1 MESIVKLNLKDID
14 PFKNH
19 PFQVNNDESLV
30 ELLVSVGKHGII
42 SPLIVREKSNNR
54 FEMISGHRRKLA
66 LELLGIEEA
75 DAVVKNLSDD
85 DAVIFMVDSNIY
97 RETILPSEK
106 AFAYKMK
113 LEAIKHQGKL
123 TSDPQGPKL
132 SVESVGKKFGDSAT
146 NVKRYIRLTYLH
158 PELLKLVDNTVK
170 YGKSSYLTMGIR
182 PAVEL
187 SYLSIDEQKLVYSS
201 IVYQDLTP
209 SHAQTIKIRELSKQ
223 KQLNYNSLENILCE
237 KKGNQNETISFNKS
251 KIESVLPQ
259 ELLRRDKRYIEQYI
273 IEAIENYKRVK
284 KSEFEMIDLN
294 RLRI

>member
-1 MESIVKLNLKDID
+1 MEKIIRIKLKDID

-19 PFQVNNDESLV
+19 PFQVNNDESLK
-30 ELLVSVGKHGII
+30 ELMVSIEKHGILM
-42 SPLIVREKSNNR
+42 PLIVREKKNNR
-54 FEMISGHRRKLA
+54 YEMISGHRRKLA
-66 LELLGIEEA
+66 LELLGIDEA
-75 DAVVKNLSDD
+75 EVCVKNLSDD

-97 RETILPSEK
+97 RDTILPSEK

-123 TSDPQGPKL
+123 TSDPGGPKL
-132 SVESVGKKFGDSAT
+132 SVESVGKEFGDSST
-146 NVKRYIRLTYLH
+146 NVKRYIRLTFLH
-158 PELLKLVDNTVK
+158 PDLLKLVDNTIK
-170 YGKSSYLTMGIR
+170 YGKKSFLTMGIK

-209 SHAQTIKIRELSKQ
+209 SHAQTIKIRELSK
-223 KQLNYNSLENILCE
+223 KKILDYNSLEKILCE

-259 ELLRRDKRYIEQYI
+259 ELLKRDKRYIEQYI
-273 IEAIENYKRVK
+273 IEAINNYNQVK
-284 KSEFEMIDLN
+284 KREFEMIDIN
-294 RLRI
+294 RLRV

>member
-1 MESIVKLNLKDID
+1 MESIVKLNLRDID

-30 ELLVSVGKHGII
+30 ELLVSIGKYGIL
-42 SPLIVREKSNNR
+42 SPLIVREKGNNR

-66 LELLGIEEA
+66 LELLEIEEA
-75 DAVVKNLSDD
+75 DTIVKNLSDD
-85 DAVIFMVDSNIY
+85 DAVIFLVDSNIY

-158 PELLKLVDNTVK
+158 PDLLKLVDNTVK
-170 YGKSSYLTMGIR
+170 YGKSNFLTMGIR

-201 IVYQDLTP
+201 IVYQELTP

-223 KQLNYNSLENILCE
+223 KLLNYNSLEEILCE
-237 KKGNQNETISFNKS
+237 KKGNQNDTISFNKF

-259 ELLRRDKRYIEQYI
+259 DLLRRDKRYIEQYI
-273 IEAIENYKRVK
+273 IEAIENYNRIKRT
-284 KSEFEMIDLN
+284 EFEMLDLN

>member
-1 MESIVKLNLKDID
+1 MESIVKLNLRDID

-30 ELLVSVGKHGII
+30 ELLVSIGKHGIL
-42 SPLIVREKSNNR
+42 SPLIVREKDNNR
-54 FEMISGHRRKLA
+54 FELISGHRRKLA

-251 KIESVLPQ
+251 KLESVLPQ

>member
-1 MESIVKLNLKDID
+1 MESIVKLNLRDID

-30 ELLVSVGKHGII
+30 ELLVSIGKHGIL
-42 SPLIVREKSNNR
+42 SPLIVREKDNNR
-54 FEMISGHRRKLA
+54 FELISGHRRKLA

-170 YGKSSYLTMGIR
+170 YGKSNYLTMGIR

-251 KIESVLPQ
+251 KLESVLPQ

>member
-1 MESIVKLNLKDID
+1 MESIVKLNLRDID

-30 ELLVSVGKHGII
+30 ELLVSIGKHGIL
-42 SPLIVREKSNNR
+42 SPLIVREKDNNR
-54 FEMISGHRRKLA
+54 FELISGHRRKLA

-170 YGKSSYLTMGIR
+170 YGKSNYLTMGIR

>member
-1 MESIVKLNLKDID
+1 MESIVKLNLRDID

-30 ELLVSVGKHGII
+30 ELLVSIGKHGIL
-42 SPLIVREKSNNR
+42 SPLIVREKDNNR

>member
-1 MESIVKLNLKDID
+1 MESIVKLNLRDID

-30 ELLVSVGKHGII
+30 ELLVSIGKHGIL
-42 SPLIVREKSNNR
+42 SPLIVREKDNNR
-54 FEMISGHRRKLA
+54 FELISGHRRKLA

>member
-1 MESIVKLNLKDID
+1 MENIIKVKLKDID

-19 PFQVNNDESLV
+19 PFQVNNDDSLE
-30 ELLVSVGKHGII
+30 ELLVSIGKHGILT
-42 SPLIVREKSNNR
+42 PLIVREKANNR
-54 FEMISGHRRKLA
+54 YEMISGHRRKLA
-66 LELLGIEEA
+66 LELLGIEEV

-85 DAVIFMVDSNIY
+85 EAVIFMVDSNIY
-97 RETILPSEK
+97 REKILPSEK

-113 LEAIKHQGKL
+113 LDAIKHQGKICG
-123 TSDPQGPKL
+123 TKGHKSRDEIAKNSKDGPRQIQ
-132 SVESVGKKFGDSAT
+132 
-146 NVKRYIRLTYLH
+146 NYIRLTYLY

-170 YGKSSYLTMGIR
+170 YGKSNFLTMGIK

-223 KQLNYNSLENILCE
+223 KKLNYNSLEEILCE

-259 ELLRRDKRYIEQYI
+259 ELLKRDKRYIEEYI
-273 IEAIENYKRVK
+273 IEAINNYNQVK
-284 KSEFEMIDLN
+284 KREFEMIDIN
-294 RLRI
+294 RLRV

>member
-170 YGKSSYLTMGIR
+170 YGKSNYLTMGIR